1 MPMLKVDTPLSEI
14 SGIGPAFLKRLE
26 RLGIRTVRDLL
37 FHFPFRYEDFSRVY
51 TIAELEP
58 GQHATIQGTVEDIKD
73 RRSFRRRMTITEA
86 QIADETGTIRAVWFN
101 QPYLK
106 NTIRPGRLANFS
118 GKVSFIE
125 GELYLSQPTHELINS
140 HETRHTARLVP
151 IYPETRG
158 LTSRGLRFLIQPILA
173 HLEPLE
179 EWIPNEVL
187 VTQNFPA
194 LTDALQNIH
203 FPNALEDAESARKRF
218 AFEDL
223 FLLQLLNL
231 EQKSTLAKS
240 HAHPLQADIEWL
252 KRVLGALPFTLTESQ
267 KRSLWEIAQDLA
279 KPAPMNRLLQ
289 GDVGS
294 GKTVI
299 ATLAALIAAKEGYQV
314 AFMAPTEVLAR
325 QHFETLRKLFAKISS
340 VTNPPHVGLLTGSA
354 AKVLYDASLEADIKR
369 NALHEET
376 RAGKI
381 PIIVGTHALIAGG
394 GKSPPLTFPRLAL
407 VVVDEQH
414 RFGVRQ
420 RAALLRG
427 DPNVQPSELSEKN
440 RDKIVDKDLSYRL
453 NGICFE
459 IQKEIGRF
467 CRERQYA
474 DLLEKKLATN
484 GLNFVRE
491 HAIEIA
497 GVKSNFADFL
507 VENRVVIEVK
517 AKPFVTKDDY
527 YQTSRYLQVGNFELG
542 LLVNF
547 QQKFLKPKRVL
558 NPKFGSFGS
567 STISDRYVP
576 HLLSMSATPI
586 PRTVM
591 LTIFGDL
598 DLSTITELPTG
609 RKPIITKI
617 VDATHR
623 AQAYAFIRGQIKMG
637 RQAFVICP
645 RIDPKNTESELSEK
659 KNEFGTFGWNSKYS
673 DRKTMALQEVASV
686 KEEYEKLSTK
696 IFPDLRVAML
706 HGQMPSKGGFA
717 SLGPP
722 SGGASPLAG
731 RAGGKPSKESV
742 MRDFK
747 DGKID
752 ILVSTSVI
760 EVGVDIPNAT
770 VMMIEGS
777 DRFGLAQLYQFRGR
791 VGRGE
796 HQSYCLLFTDSSA
809 KSAEARLKAIVG
821 AKNGFELAE
830 IDLKLRGPGQFLGT
844 EQTGLPDL
852 AMRGLQDIALI
863 KSSRDAA
870 FTIFVRDAT
879 LRLFPVLKN
888 KMNDFRRAVHFE

>member
-58 GQHATIQGTVEDIKD
+58 GQHATIQGTIEDVKD

-106 NTIRPGRLANFS
+106 NTIRPGRAANFS
-118 GKVSFIE
+118 GKVSFSE
-125 GELYLSQPTHELINS
+125 GELYLSQPTHELLQS

-173 HLEPLE
+173 HLEPLA
-179 EWIPNEVL
+179 EWIPKEIL
-187 VTQNFPA
+187 EAQNFPA
-194 LTDALQNIH
+194 LTDALRNIH
-203 FPNALEDAESARKRF
+203 FPDALEDADAARKRF

-223 FLLQLLNL
+223 FLLQLVNL
-231 EQKSTLAKS
+231 EQKTSLA
-240 HAHPLQADIEWL
+240 HERATPLQTDLEWL
-252 KRVLGALPFTLTESQ
+252 KRVLHALPFALTESQ
-267 KRSLWEIAQDLA
+267 KRSLWEIAKDIA

-299 ATLAALIAAKEGYQV
+299 AALAALIAAKSGFQT

-325 QHFETLRKLFAKISS
+325 QHFETLQKLFSKISA
-340 VTNPPHVGLLTGSA
+340 VAEPPHVGLLTGSG
-354 AKVLYDASLEADIKR
+354 AKILYDASLEAEAKR
-369 NALHEET
+369 NAFHEET
-376 RAGKI
+376 RGGKI
-381 PIIVGTHALIAGG
+381 PIVVGTHALISGS
-394 GKSPPLTFPRLAL
+394 GKKPPLIFPKLAL

-420 RAALLRG
+420 RAALLTNK
-427 DPNVQPSELSEKN
+427 NV
-440 RDKIVDKDLSYRL
+440 
-453 NGICFE
+453 
-459 IQKEIGRF
+459 
-467 CRERQYA
+467 
-474 DLLEKKLATN
+474 T
-484 GLNFVRE
+484 
-491 HAIEIA
+491 
-497 GVKSNFADFL
+497 
-507 VENRVVIEVK
+507 
-517 AKPFVTKDDY
+517 
-527 YQTSRYLQVGNFELG
+527 
-542 LLVNF
+542 
-547 QQKFLKPKRVL
+547 
-558 NPKFGSFGS
+558 
-567 STISDRYVP
+567 P

-598 DLSTITELPTG
+598 DISTITELPTG

-617 VDATHR
+617 VSAEKR

-645 RIDPKNTESELSEK
+645 RIEPPENTKEIYDSRFTIYDKEFKILELK
-659 KNEFGTFGWNSKYS
+659 
-673 DRKTMALQEVASV
+673 SV

-706 HGQMPSKGGFA
+706 HGQMRPKEKETVMRAFSSGGGS
-717 SLGPP
+717 SLG
-722 SGGASPLAG
+722 GQ
-731 RAGGKPSKESV
+731 KHE
-742 MRDFK
+742 
-747 DGKID
+747 ID
-752 ILVSTSVI
+752 ILVCTSVI

-791 VGRGE
+791 VGRSA
-796 HQSYCLLFTDSSA
+796 HQSYCLLFTDSDSKTA
-809 KSAEARLKAIVG
+809 QTRLKAIVE

-830 IDLKLRGPGQFLGT
+830 MDLKLRGPGQFLGT

-852 AMRGLQDIALI
+852 AMRGLQDTQLI

-870 FTIFVRDAT
+870 QAIFARDASLRTYPT
-879 LRLFPVLKN
+879 LNK
-888 KMNDFRRAVHFE
+888 KMNEFRASVHFE